1 MMLCSLGDD
10 VDDND
15 HDDKERFPCLIA
27 FDFPTGW
34 LERRWELGLLIQR
47 EWPLIS
53 QQGPADASLS
63 HTLSLCVFLC
73 LPTIPH

>member
-34 LERRWELGLLIQR
+34 LVRRWELGLLIQR
-47 EWPLIS
+47 E
-53 QQGPADASLS
+53 
-63 HTLSLCVFLC
+63 
-73 LPTIPH
+73 